1 VTFGRRET
9 AALLYKE
16 LGQVRRSRGAL
27 ISASLLSLLMI
38 VVVPGFQLA
47 AILATGRQ
55 VLASVPL
62 PGLARF
68 DDPRELFVQLMLPT
82 FVALAGVMVPSIA
95 AVHTIVVERERRTIE
110 LLVALPVRVGDILL
124 AKLLANL
131 ALAAAT
137 LGPLVLVDLT
147 ALGWLGLATPAYVA
161 SVCLLLVGALGCSV
175 GLSLLVALL
184 ARDFR
189 TANNLNGILLGPTIG
204 LVLAVLIFVPADVHL
219 AVLAGLLVAIGVGA
233 VAAGLRWLTF
243 ERYLA

>member
-1 VTFGRRET
+1 MFGRRET
-9 AALLYKE
+9 AALLRKE

-27 ISASLLSLLMI
+27 ISAGLLSLLMI
-38 VVVPGFQLA
+38 VVVPGLQLT
-47 AILATGRQ
+47 AILASGRQ
-55 VLASVPL
+55 ALPSVTL
-62 PGLARF
+62 PGLARL
-68 DDPRELFVQLMLPT
+68 DEPRQLFVQLMLPA

-131 ALAAAT
+131 ALAVAA
-137 LGPLVLVDLT
+137 LGPLVFVDIA
-147 ALGWLGLATPAYVA
+147 ALAWLGLVSPSYVV
-161 SVCLLLVGALGCSV
+161 SVCLLLVAALGCSV
-175 GLSLLVALL
+175 GMSLLVALL

-204 LVLAVLIFVPADVHL
+204 LVLAVLILVPADVHL
-219 AVLAGLLVAIGVGA
+219 SVLAGLLLAIGVGA
-233 VAAGLRWLTF
+233 VAGGLRWLTF

>member
-1 VTFGRRET
+1 MFGRRET
-9 AALLYKE
+9 AALLRKE

-27 ISASLLSLLMI
+27 ISAGLLSLLMI
-38 VVVPGFQLA
+38 VVVPGLQLT
-47 AILATGRQ
+47 AILASGRQ
-55 VLASVPL
+55 ALPSVPL
-62 PGLARF
+62 PGLARL
-68 DDPRELFVQLMLPT
+68 DEPRQLFVQLMLPA

-131 ALAAAT
+131 ALAVAT
-137 LGPLVLVDLT
+137 LGPLVFVDMA
-147 ALGWLGLATPAYVA
+147 ALAWLGLVSPAYVV
-161 SVCLLLVGALGCSV
+161 SVCLLLVAALGCSV
-175 GLSLLVALL
+175 GMSLLVALL

-204 LVLAVLIFVPADVHL
+204 LVLAVLILVPADVHL
-219 AVLAGLLVAIGVGA
+219 SVLAGLLLAIGVGA
-233 VAAGLRWLTF
+233 VAGGLRWLTF